1 MNLKSFALSLFIL
14 IAIASN
20 AQTIVTNKKIIER
33 RPVLLGGG
41 IVVGGGA
48 GSFQIGLNPEL
59 LKSYNEYLDL
69 GVAMNIYYSSYR
81 YISENTGDSE
91 KANHTQLGM
100 GAFIRVWPI
109 EQVFF
114 QIQPEYNWRF
124 TNARNFSDG
133 TSGVNSVNAPS
144 VLAGVGYGQHNKN
157 GMSYF
162 SVMFDLVNDIRSPYR
177 MGQLRAQPIFRA
189 GVGFPIGT
197 KKKR

>member
-1 MNLKSFALSLFIL
+1 MNLKSLAVSFCIL

-20 AQTIVTNKKIIER
+20 AQTIVTNKKLIEP

-59 LKSYNEYLDL
+59 LKSYNEYIDL
-69 GVAMNIYYSSYR
+69 GVAMNIYYSSY
-81 YISENTGDSE
+81 N
-91 KANHTQLGM
+91 ANEWNDLRARNLQFGLGTFVR
-100 GAFIRVWPI
+100 AWPI
-109 EQVFF
+109 QNFF
-114 QIQPEYNWRF
+114 VQIQPEYNWTRAYEKNVV
-124 TNARNFSDG
+124 TGMSG
-133 TSGVNSVNAPS
+133 TSSFGAPS

-162 SVMFDLVNDIRSPYR
+162 SIMFDLVNDPLSPYR
-177 MGQLRAQPIFRA
+177 VGQLRAQPIFRA

>member
-69 GVAMNIYYSSYR
+69 GVAMNIYYSSY
-81 YISENTGDSE
+81 N
-91 KANHTQLGM
+91 ANEWNDLRARNFQFGLGT
-100 GAFIRVWPI
+100 FVRVWPI
-109 EQVFF
+109 QNFFAQV
-114 QIQPEYNWRF
+114 QPEYNWTRAYEKNVA
-124 TNARNFSDG
+124 TGVSG
-133 TSGVNSVNAPS
+133 TASFGAPS
-144 VLAGVGYGQHNKN
+144 VLAGIGYGQHNEN

-162 SVMFDLVNDIRSPYR
+162 SVMFDLVNDLRSPYR